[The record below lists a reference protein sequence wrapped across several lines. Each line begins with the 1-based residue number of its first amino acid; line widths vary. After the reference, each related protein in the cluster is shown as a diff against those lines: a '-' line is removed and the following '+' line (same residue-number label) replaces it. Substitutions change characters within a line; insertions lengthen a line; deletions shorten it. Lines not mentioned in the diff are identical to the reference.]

1 MSGMQTYI
9 YNIGKFAD
17 VLQCGVSAKSIP
29 EEKGDAA
36 GEMSGMRADI
46 QHYGHQK
53 EILQQ
58 SMPFGTG

>member
-46 QHYGHQK
+46 QYYRHEE
-53 EILQQ
+53 EILQCGV
-58 SMPFGTG
+58 PFGTG